1 LLKEKPG
8 EEDSEGFQRRASKAV
23 LISNQIPILSQ
34 NPQRMITE
42 KNGWLMR
49 GNQDSKLKLERK
61 TKESGSNYVQ
71 NMKTYRISRR
81 ISHI

>member
-1 LLKEKPG
+1 
-8 EEDSEGFQRRASKAV
+8 
-23 LISNQIPILSQ
+23 
-34 NPQRMITE
+34 MITE